1 MSQTYGHQRA
11 YCPSPGRY
19 VSVES
24 HGDDDDN
31 SLLVHQS
38 SLAVLP
44 AETSGESRRNGRRS
58 ENFFLSVSYDME
70 PSALLPIRRKVY
82 CEFYRP

>member
-1 MSQTYGHQRA
+1 MSQTCGNQRV
-11 YCPSPGRY
+11 YCSSPGRY

-24 HGDDDDN
+24 DGDDDN

-70 PSALLPIRRKVY
+70 PSALLPIGRKVN
-82 CEFYRP
+82 CEFYSP